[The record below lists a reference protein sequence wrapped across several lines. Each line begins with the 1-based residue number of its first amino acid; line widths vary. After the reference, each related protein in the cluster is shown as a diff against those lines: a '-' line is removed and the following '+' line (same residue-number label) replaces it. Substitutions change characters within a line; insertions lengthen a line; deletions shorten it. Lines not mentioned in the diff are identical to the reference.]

1 MHLRFAAILVFAFGM
16 IGIVV
21 ARPFDGRDRRAERSA
36 MSTDHDWP
44 QWQGPDRT
52 GLSKETGLLQ
62 QWLDTL
68 ARLVHR
74 RPDSTGQEQQHRHGT
89 DRHVPSMCRCAAFF
103 MRQEWPPATSKTMVR
118 PPRTGDTRLDLA
130 EVDRDHAAVAP
141 CDMDVASKQPL
152 LFRVPLDQVD

>member
-62 QWLDTL
+62 QWPASGPAAGWSAAGPGGGCGSL
-68 ARLVHR
+68 AIKGERIFVQG
-74 RPDSTGQEQQHRHGT
+74 PNGP
-89 DRHVPSMCRCAAFF
+89 PS
-103 MRQEWPPATSKTMVR
+103 
-118 PPRTGDTRLDLA
+118 
-130 EVDRDHAAVAP
+130 
-141 CDMDVASKQPL
+141 L
-152 LFRVPLDQVD
+152 L